1 MDCMRA
7 LPSDDIAVRIQVP
20 PVITPLRGILEHVL
34 HGSATADDWASL
46 VAVAEALEALC
57 VGTDLVH
64 PADVLSLERG
74 GEDTSLIDRPAHH
87 ALQLERLGEEADV
100 WPAERL
106 PQLQEAAMR
115 LVRGISRRIP
125 EQQRGLPDVRQPW
138 WEAERHHGLGDN
150 ARMMDLE
157 TDADQS
163 PRLRHD
169 RRPRRPSGDSQDDNI
184 TAADDSSRSISTSI
198 TSTSEPAPLNPLRKE

>member
-1 MDCMRA
+1 MLEPHVSAIMDCMRA

-74 GEDTSLIDRPAHH
+74 GGRHQPHRQTRGPCTTAGATGGRGRRLACRAATSATGSGH
-87 ALQLERLGEEADV
+87 ATRAGDFEKNSRMSDS
-100 WPAERL
+100 
-106 PQLQEAAMR
+106 
-115 LVRGISRRIP
+115 RG
-125 EQQRGLPDVRQPW
+125 GRQNGTMAW
-138 WEAERHHGLGDN
+138 GTTRA
-150 ARMMDLE
+150 
-157 TDADQS
+157 
-163 PRLRHD
+163 
-169 RRPRRPSGDSQDDNI
+169 
-184 TAADDSSRSISTSI
+184 
-198 TSTSEPAPLNPLRKE
+198 